1 MDSVHEGLNLTQA
14 INNEFGS
21 KMAKKRNRA
30 ISLSLDWDSMVKEG
44 EESEKGSKAHLAGT
58 ITYDRETVEFCTGSS
73 YTGKWNALGM
83 AIYGNYF
90 YPHGCEYEGGFEDG
104 MFHGEGVLMYPM
116 GQKLEGYWEKGK
128 MMAYKFSN
136 IDGLDYMDN
145 WTYCVM
151 PDRRFNVSI
160 REGLQ
165 PAGREFETN
174 QQPTRP
180 IEHDC
185 YDTGDGFYNPISKS
199 IVTARDPEDYAN
211 LEDRSSVVIEKND
224 DTFWVNAITIVSDQR
239 HKWIVDNCR
248 KGWDEP
254 VGYRPDLYEDWIT
267 GRKKELEELERKYA
281 PETTSG
287 ESSADS
293 NDKRAASI
301 VAAVQADKRSTEY
314 AGTGRK
320 LSPSMS
326 KSNDMI

>member
-1 MDSVHEGLNLTQA
+1 
-14 INNEFGS
+14 
-21 KMAKKRNRA
+21 
-30 ISLSLDWDSMVKEG
+30 
-44 EESEKGSKAHLAGT
+44 
-58 ITYDRETVEFCTGSS
+58 
-73 YTGKWNALGM
+73 
-83 AIYGNYF
+83 
-90 YPHGCEYEGGFEDG
+90 
-104 MFHGEGVLMYPM
+104 
-116 GQKLEGYWEKGK
+116 
-128 MMAYKFSN
+128 
-136 IDGLDYMDN
+136 
-145 WTYCVM
+145 
-151 PDRRFNVSI
+151 
-160 REGLQ
+160 
-165 PAGREFETN
+165 
-174 QQPTRP
+174 
-180 IEHDC
+180 
-185 YDTGDGFYNPISKS
+185 
-199 IVTARDPEDYAN
+199 
-211 LEDRSSVVIEKND
+211 
-224 DTFWVNAITIVSDQR
+224 VSDQR